1 MQLSQL
7 VQSIAESP
15 TLAVS
20 ALAAK
25 MRSEGKDVIGF
36 GAGEPDFDTPQHII
50 DAACQALN
58 EGHTK
63 YPKPSS
69 GLPILKQAIKNK
81 LKRENNLDYEVSQI
95 TATVGGKMAG
105 NLLMKT
111 LINPGDEVI
120 IPVPYW
126 VSYPEFVRLAG
137 GQPIFVHGTEE
148 NGFCVTP
155 EQIRAVI
162 TDRTRAIFLNYPSN
176 PGGHMYSPDRVRAI
190 ADALVGTDVTVIA
203 DEIYDRLVLDDTE
216 FLSFAAVSDD
226 AYQRTITVNSAS
238 KTYSMT
244 GWRLGFVAGNADV
257 VKGVAKLDSQGSSGA
272 ATFSQVAYAAALNG
286 DQSCVEEMRNAFV
299 KRAARM
305 HQLLNDIPGVRCQKP
320 AGAFYAFPNVGG
332 TFERV
337 NVAGSSEFAQKL
349 LAEANV
355 AVVPGVAFGM
365 DEHVRFSFATS
376 TDNIETGLERMRTWI
391 EKH

>member
-1 MQLSQL
+1 MELSKL
-7 VQSIAESP
+7 VQSIGESP

-20 ALAAK
+20 ALAAR
-25 MRSEGKDVIGF
+25 MRSEGIDVVGF

-50 DAACQALN
+50 DAASEALN
-58 EGHTK
+58 NGHTK

-69 GLPILKQAIKNK
+69 GLPVLKEAIKNK
-81 LKRENNLDYEVSQI
+81 LKRENNLSYETNQI
-95 TATVGGKMAG
+95 TVTVGGKMAC
-105 NLLMKT
+105 NLLIKT

-120 IPVPYW
+120 IPTPYW

-137 GQPIFVHGTEE
+137 GKPVFIQGTED

-155 EQIRAVI
+155 EQIRAVM
-162 TDRTRAIFLNYPSN
+162 TDRTRVLLLNYPSN
-176 PGGHMYSPDRVRAI
+176 PGGHMYSPERVRAI
-190 ADALVGTDVTVIA
+190 ADALVGTNITVIA
-203 DEIYDRLVLDDTE
+203 DEIYDRLVLDGTE

-226 AYQRTITVNSAS
+226 ACQRTITVNSAS

-244 GWRLGFVAGNADV
+244 GWRIGFVAGNSDV

-272 ATFSQVAYAAALNG
+272 ATFSQVAYAAALDG
-286 DQSCVEEMRNAFV
+286 DQSCVETMRAAFV
-299 KRAARM
+299 ERAARM
-305 HQLLNDIPGVRCQKP
+305 HQLLNDIPGVRCPKS

-332 TFERV
+332 TFKRL
-337 NVAGSSEFAQKL
+337 NVSGSAEFTEKL
-349 LAEANV
+349 LSEANV
-355 AVVPGVAFGM
+355 AVVPGIAFGM

-376 TDNIETGLERMRTWI
+376 MDNIEKGLERMRTWI